1 METAQR
7 LIAILGREL
16 GVEIANIRSDQRLRE
31 DLGMDSIVALNLI
44 FSAERELG
52 LVVTEE
58 QVVNLRTVGDLERLA
73 HRLGDRT
80 NAR

>member
-16 GVEIANIRSDQRLRE
+16 GVETANIRSDQRLRE

-73 HRLGDRT
+73 HRLSDRT